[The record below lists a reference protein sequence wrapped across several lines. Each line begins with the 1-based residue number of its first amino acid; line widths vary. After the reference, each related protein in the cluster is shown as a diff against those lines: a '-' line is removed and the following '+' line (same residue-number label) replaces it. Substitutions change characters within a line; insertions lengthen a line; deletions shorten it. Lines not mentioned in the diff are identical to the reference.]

1 MSSPKKNKAFI
12 NEQTTMI
19 TSNVNATAVYNDDEV
34 QFTFLKI
41 IYIELFGSSESV
53 ATTS

>member
-19 TSNVNATAVYNDDEV
+19 TSNVNATAVYNDDESYLDQV
-34 QFTFLKI
+34 NQL
-41 IYIELFGSSESV
+41 LQQVSERK
-53 ATTS
+53 TK